1 MKSVSD
7 LELIFELHF
16 DKIYK
21 FFYFKTLSK
30 EIAEDLTSET
40 FLAFADK
47 LKKEDIEDEKK
58 YIYGIAKII
67 FTKYLRTKYKENNVN
82 FSDSEQFENYV
93 EKVNEAKSINLEDVA
108 LKFIDMLP
116 LKQQEV
122 IRLRLI
128 EKASLS
134 EIAQRLGK
142 NMNYVKTTQKRGL
155 KSLKK
160 LIACT
165 P

>member
-1 MKSVSD
+1 MRSEYD

-47 LKKEDIEDEKK
+47 LKKIDIDDEKK
-58 YIYGIAKII
+58 YLYGIAKNI
-67 FTKYLRTKYKENNVN
+67 FTKFLKTKYKENIVH
-82 FSDSEQFENYV
+82 FEDIQQFENLV
-93 EKVNEAKSINLEDVA
+93 ESVNSEKSLHMEEIA

-116 LKQQEV
+116 AKQQQV

-134 EIAQRLGK
+134 EITEKLGK

-155 KSLKK
+155 KNLKK
-160 LIACT
+160 IIACT

>member
-67 FTKYLRTKYKENNVN
+67 FTKYLRTKYKENIVHFEDTN
-82 FSDSEQFENYV
+82 QFENYV
-93 EKVNEAKSINLEDVA
+93 EKVNEARSVNLEDVA
-108 LKFIDMLP
+108 LRFIDMLP

-134 EIAQRLGK
+134 EIAERLGK